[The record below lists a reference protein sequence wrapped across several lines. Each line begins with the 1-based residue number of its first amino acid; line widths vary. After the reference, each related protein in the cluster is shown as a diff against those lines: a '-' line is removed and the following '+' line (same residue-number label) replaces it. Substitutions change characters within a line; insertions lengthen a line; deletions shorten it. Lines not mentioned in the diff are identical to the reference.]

1 MLTIRLLPVLALL
14 LLNGTN
20 FTLQAQDYYE
30 EGVRLAEQGRAVE
43 ALEIWQQAREGTP
56 DPRIGIA
63 YLELA
68 TEENLSE
75 HYEQATEM
83 YYWGFS
89 GNSVASYREV
99 LDEEIERI
107 GPLVEDAT
115 LSRWQDLA
123 GDDASAL
130 ADEIVGFWRHLDLT
144 PGTEYNERLIEHW
157 ERIAH
162 SREHFTRSRRDPYGT
177 DDRASVYVRY
187 GEPDLVRSGQILF
200 DASMAGAW
208 ITEIWEGNQMMKGT
222 PPSANPEVVAQIVKE
237 VRSFYTFPEYEVW
250 AYRDLRTDR
259 NESTFFFFGSDG
271 DTGGFSQLTQVE
283 GMIPNAAF
291 SMGKRSG
298 RDRGWMASTGGISD
312 KIRAGLILQLMYY
325 QELSTVDIY
334 FGDRMEEIQRRA
346 RENISLGLMQE
357 MKTRSFSDMIE
368 ARAHSPREESD
379 YAGLMPEIPVTVSQY
394 RLLDEQNR
402 PVLETFVQSYPQTA
416 FLNDY
421 LRNRSDAPVSVDRI
435 SQEVRSQAA
444 GALDEYDLSHSVRI
458 FGEFYAQNDAVESP
472 APLVLDRE
480 KHSPSVLRVPNG
492 QEGTR
497 QLFSAELFNRDN
509 TSSVRG
515 ERGPFPPDLRG
526 VGTTEVRQPE
536 PLTTEPDQIEM
547 GDLILGF
554 GMISD
559 SEDRYPFRVTHNR
572 RIPSGEALAVHVE
585 VYHLQTNADNISD
598 FTLNYEVMEPNP
610 GIIRWISKYRSNTE
624 LTLNIQN
631 DSSRYA
637 ENLEIRT
644 RDLDTGSY
652 LLRLVATDRATG
664 QSMERELE
672 FEVVVGG
679 E

>member
-1 MLTIRLLPVLALL
+1 MLSIRLFPVLVLL
-14 LLNGTN
+14 LLNGSV
-20 FTLQAQDYYE
+20 QAPDYYE
-30 EGVRLAEQGRAVE
+30 EGVRLAEQGQVAE
-43 ALEIWQQAREGTP
+43 ALATWQQAREGTP

-68 TEENLSE
+68 TEESLTGY
-75 HYEQATEM
+75 YEQATEM

-89 GNSVASYREV
+89 GTSVASYREV
-99 LDEEIERI
+99 LADEIERM
-107 GPLVEDAT
+107 GPLLEDAT
-115 LSRWQDLA
+115 LTRWRDLA
-123 GDDASAL
+123 GEDAAAL
-130 ADEIVGFWRHLDLT
+130 ADEIVGFWKHLDLT

-162 SREHFTRSRRDPYGT
+162 SREHFTRSRREPYGT

-187 GEPDLVRSGQILF
+187 GEPDLVRSGQIPF

-222 PPSANPEVVAQIVKE
+222 PPSANPEVVDLIVKE

-250 AYRDLRTDR
+250 VYRDLRTDR

-271 DTGGFSQLTQVE
+271 DTGGFSRLTQVE

-298 RDRGWMASTGGISD
+298 RDRGWMASTGEISD

-346 RENISLGLMQE
+346 RENLSLGLMQE

-379 YAGLMPEIPVTVSQY
+379 YAEMMPEIPVTVNQY
-394 RLLDEQNR
+394 RLLNEQNR

-421 LRNRSDAPVSVDRI
+421 LDNRSDSPVSVEQMSR
-435 SQEVRSQAA
+435 EVRSQAA
-444 GALDEYDLSHSVRI
+444 GALAEYDLSHSVRI
-458 FGEFYAQNDAVESP
+458 FGESYAQNDAVESP
-472 APLVLDRE
+472 APLVLERE

-497 QLFSAELFNRDN
+497 QLFSAELFNRD
-509 TSSVRG
+509 TASSFRG
-515 ERGPFPPDLRG
+515 EHGPFPADLRG

-536 PLTTEPDQIEM
+536 PLRTEPEQIEM

-554 GMISD
+554 GMNPD
-559 SEDRYPFRVTHNR
+559 SEDRYPFRVTHNH
-572 RIPSGEALAVHVE
+572 RIPAGEVLAVHVE
-585 VYHLQTNADNISD
+585 VYHLQMNPENISD
-598 FTLNYEVMEPNP
+598 FTLTYEVLEPNP
-610 GIIRWISKYRSNTE
+610 GIIRWLSKYRSNTE

-631 DSSRYA
+631 DSSRYT
-637 ENLEIRT
+637 ENLEIKT

-664 QSMERELE
+664 QSVERELE
-672 FEVVVGG
+672 FEVIGG
-679 E
+679 EE